1 MPTLDSQDRKRR
13 SEFLDRAAKEI
24 GIATS
29 NADGFL
35 RLIDISDEVW
45 DEAQQL
51 DEADGE
57 VPRAS

>member
-13 SEFLDRAAKEI
+13 SEFLDKAARDI

-29 NADGFL
+29 NVDGFL
-35 RLIDISDEVW
+35 RLADISDEEW